1 VSQHQ
6 GMIECKSEPGQTTFT
21 ILLPI
26 KDLDTKEIFLHNQ
39 ESQGSSL

>member
-1 VSQHQ
+1 
-6 GMIECKSEPGQTTFT
+6 MIECKSEPGQTTFT

-26 KDLDTKEIFLHNQ
+26 KDLDAKDISIHNQ

>member
-1 VSQHQ
+1 
-6 GMIECKSEPGQTTFT
+6 MIECKSESGHTTFT

-26 KDLDTKEIFLHNQ
+26 KDLDIKEISTHNQ

>member
-26 KDLDTKEIFLHNQ
+26 KDLDTTEIPTNNNI
-39 ESQGSSL
+39 ESQGS